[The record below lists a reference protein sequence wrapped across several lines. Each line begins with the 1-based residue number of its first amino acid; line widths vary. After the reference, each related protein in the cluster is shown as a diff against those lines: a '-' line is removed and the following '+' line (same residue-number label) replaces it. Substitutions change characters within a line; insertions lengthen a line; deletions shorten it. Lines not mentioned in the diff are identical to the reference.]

1 MVGILV
7 LARRRAV
14 DGNYHRIARTETMA
28 IDPEELLPRKKP
40 AGITLGEDL
49 SLLSE
54 FELSARIMAM
64 EEEIARCRHAIGLRQ
79 ATKSAADS
87 IFKR

>member
-1 MVGILV
+1 
-7 LARRRAV
+7 
-14 DGNYHRIARTETMA
+14 MA

-40 AGITLGEDL
+40 SGIVLGEDI

-54 FELSARIMAM
+54 FELSARIMAL
-64 EEEIARCRHAIGLRQ
+64 EEEIARCRHAIGVRQ

-87 IFKR
+87 FFKR